1 MSIEVRKVVSQR
13 DLKKFVMFPFFHYK
27 NNRYWIP
34 PMIKGEMETLS
45 PDKNPAFD
53 YCEANYWLAY
63 KDGRI
68 AGRIAGIFNTKY
80 IKKWGKKYASFS
92 RPEFVDD
99 PEVSG
104 ALFGTVEE
112 WAKSKGMKGLHG
124 PLGFST
130 FDQQA
135 ILIEGF
141 EELPTTASV
150 YNYPYYQEHMEK
162 LGYSKEVDYV
172 EYRIRVPES
181 VPEKAARVAAV
192 VQRREK
198 VKVVKSRSKKDL
210 APYAK
215 QVFDVINAAYA
226 PLFYFTE
233 LTEKQVEDF
242 TKKYFSF
249 ILAEYVTLIVDSDDK
264 MVAFQITMP
273 SLSEAFQKARGR
285 LYPFGF
291 IHLMKA
297 LKRPKV
303 LDVYLVGI
311 LPEYQGKGV
320 NALLMLDLTQIA
332 IDKKIEFGESNSELE
347 ENVKVQSFWK
357 YYDARRHKRKRV
369 YLREFE

>member
-1 MSIEVRKVVSQR
+1 MSVEIKEVVSRR
-13 DLKKFVMFPFFHYK
+13 DLKKFVMFPFSLYK
-27 NNRYWIP
+27 NNNYWIP
-34 PMIKGEMETLS
+34 PLIKDEMETLR

-63 KDGRI
+63 KDGQI
-68 AGRIAGIFNTKY
+68 VGRIAGIFNTKY
-80 IKKWGKKYASFS
+80 IKKWENKYASFS
-92 RPEFVDD
+92 RPDFVDD
-99 PEVSG
+99 REVSK
-104 ALFGTVEE
+104 ALFETVEE
-112 WAKSKGMKGLHG
+112 WARSKGMKGLHG

-135 ILIEGF
+135 TLIEGF

-150 YNYPYYQEHMEK
+150 FNYPYYQEHMER
-162 LGYSKEVDYV
+162 LGYEKEVDYV
-172 EYRIRVPES
+172 EYRARVPEA
-181 VPEKAARVAAV
+181 VPDKAERIAAI
-192 VQRREK
+192 VQKREK
-198 VKVVKSRSKKDL
+198 VRIVKSRSKKDL
-210 APYAK
+210 APYAS

-233 LTEKQVEDF
+233 LTEKQVQHF

-249 ILAEYVTLIVDSDDK
+249 ILAEYVTLIVDQKDK
-264 MVAFQITMP
+264 LIGFQITMP
-273 SLSEAFQKARGR
+273 SLSKAFQKAKGR

-297 LKRPKV
+297 LKNPKV
-303 LDVYLVGI
+303 LDIYLVGI
-311 LPEYQGKGV
+311 LPHYQGKGA

-357 YYDARRHKRKRV
+357 YYDARRHKRKRIF
-369 YLREFE
+369 LKEF

>member
-1 MSIEVRKVVSQR
+1 MSVEIKEVVSRQ
-13 DLKKFVMFPFFHYK
+13 DLKKFVLFPFSLYK
-27 NNRYWIP
+27 KSQFWIP
-34 PMIKGEMETLS
+34 PLIKDEMESLS

-63 KDGRI
+63 KDGQI
-68 AGRIAGIFNTKY
+68 VGRIAGIVNTKY
-80 IKKWGKKYASFS
+80 IKKWGNKYASFS
-92 RPEFVDD
+92 RPDFIDD
-99 PEVSG
+99 KEVSK
-104 ALFGTVEE
+104 ALIETVED
-112 WAKSKGMKGLHG
+112 WAKTKGMKGLHG

-141 EELPTTASV
+141 DELPTTASV
-150 YNYPYYQEHMEK
+150 FNFPYYQDHLEQ

-172 EYRIRVPES
+172 EYRIKVPEA
-181 VPEKAARVAAV
+181 VPEKAERIAAI
-192 VQRREK
+192 VQKKEK
-198 VKVVKSRSKKDL
+198 VKIVKSRSKKEL
-210 APYAK
+210 APYAS

-233 LTEKQVEDF
+233 LTEKQVQHF

-249 ILAEYVTLIVDSDDK
+249 ILAEYVTLIVDEENRLLG
-264 MVAFQITMP
+264 FQIAMP
-273 SLSEAFQKARGR
+273 SLSEAFLKARGR

-297 LKRPKV
+297 LRKPKV

-311 LPEYQGKGV
+311 LPQYQGKGV

-332 IDKKIEFGESNSELE
+332 IERKIECGESNSELE

-369 YLREFE
+369 YIKEF